1 MTTQNQSLAD
11 RPIIGPDQEAH
22 RQLLASKVRSFI
34 DFIDGYFGD
43 PPYWD

>member
-1 MTTQNQSLAD
+1 VY
-11 RPIIGPDQEAH
+11 AH
-22 RQLLASKVRSFI
+22 RQLLASKVRSFV